1 MPAPKVPSPLLRIMI
16 AAINV
21 LAPILKSLKLLL
33 VFLVS
38 IIGDLYRSL
47 SSLAQI
53 LGYAMI
59 VAVMLISG
67 MIIEIIAITPTLLD
81 LF

>member
-1 MPAPKVPSPLLRIMI
+1 MI

-38 IIGDLYRSL
+38 IVGDLYRSL